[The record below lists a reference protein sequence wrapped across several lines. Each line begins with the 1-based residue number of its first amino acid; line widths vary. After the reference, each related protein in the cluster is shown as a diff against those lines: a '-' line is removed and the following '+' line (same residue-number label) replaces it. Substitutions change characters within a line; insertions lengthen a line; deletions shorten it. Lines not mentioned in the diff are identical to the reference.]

1 MSSWFPPAKIFMEHR
16 PFAEGR
22 QCAGWRQELCVF
34 EASSL
39 KRRGLA
45 LCNAID
51 RKILYGFV
59 EQLIEIQL
67 GAQVQ
72 EHGAEPD
79 RGAIHEDEF
88 TRHFHRALLL
98 EGLMDAEGL
107 AAAVLGWLH
116 AIGD

>member
-1 MSSWFPPAKIFMEHR
+1 MVSSREDFHGTSSVRGR
-16 PFAEGR
+16 PSMCRLAP
-22 QCAGWRQELCVF
+22 ELCVF

-98 EGLMDAEGL
+98 EGLM
-107 AAAVLGWLH
+107 
-116 AIGD
+116 